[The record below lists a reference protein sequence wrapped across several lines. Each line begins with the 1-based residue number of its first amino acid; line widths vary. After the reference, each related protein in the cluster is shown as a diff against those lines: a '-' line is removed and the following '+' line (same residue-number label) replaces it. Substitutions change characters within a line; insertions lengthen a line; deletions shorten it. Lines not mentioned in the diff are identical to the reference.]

1 MSPTGPTVSIDALDL
16 WEVRQALH
24 SELAFAAEDLQRA
37 ATDYCMLDAG
47 TQPASDDLRD
57 SRAHVEGVLWL
68 LDQVGMG
75 YDDGARPVAIGA
87 QHHDLLVEA
96 IAHRAH
102 AIRDELSDEFGA
114 GYEERLGKGKV
125 LRLRERYQRTQA
137 LNTILGGTSVHRPA
151 SVGCLAGG

>member
-1 MSPTGPTVSIDALDL
+1 MSTDAFDL
-16 WEVRQALH
+16 REVRQALH
-24 SELAFAAEDLQRA
+24 SELASAAEDLQRA
-37 ATDYCMLDAG
+37 ATDYYVLDADK
-47 TQPASDDLRD
+47 QPVSDDLRD
-57 SRAHVEGVLWL
+57 SRARVEGVLWL

-75 YDDGARPVAIGA
+75 YDDCARPVAIGA

-114 GYEERLGKGKV
+114 GYEERLGKAKV

-137 LNTILGGTSVHRPA
+137 LITMLGGACVDWSA
-151 SVGCLAGG
+151 

>member
-1 MSPTGPTVSIDALDL
+1 MSIDALDL
-16 WEVRQALH
+16 REVRQALH

-37 ATDYCMLDAG
+37 ATDYCVLDADK
-47 TQPASDDLRD
+47 QPVSDDLRD
-57 SRAHVEGVLWL
+57 SRARVEGVLWL

-87 QHHDLLVEA
+87 QHRDLLVKA

-102 AIRDELSDEFGA
+102 AIRDELSDEFGE
-114 GYEERLGKGKV
+114 GYEERLGKAKV

-137 LNTILGGTSVHRPA
+137 LITMLGGTSVHWSA
-151 SVGCLAGG
+151 